1 MSWELAIGRWGVQLS
16 VGLGHLSRYLEGRVT
31 VLFPEVGDG
40 GDGLWRLSGSHVL
53 ADSFQFD
60 LTL

>member
-40 GDGLWRLSGSHVL
+40 GDLGFG
-53 ADSFQFD
+53 DFQGAMFW
-60 LTL
+60 LTLFSSI